1 MRRSGW
7 TRSVMITMLS
17 IALLFFVSG
26 CGSTETQVWESGS
39 TSEQTE
45 TSSAASSSMVEESD
59 NTEANMKNSKINI
72 TVNGH
77 TLTASLS
84 DNSSADA
91 LRTMLANG
99 PVTISMHD
107 YESMEKVGNLGQSLP
122 RNDENITT
130 KAGDLILY
138 LGNQFVIYYA
148 PNSWNFTRL
157 GKIDDISADELKSIL
172 GDGDVKAELSID
184 ED

>member
-1 MRRSGW
+1 MRQRGKMRVAMMAVFATVLLVPVSSRGSN
-7 TRSVMITMLS
+7 THERTTMRKN
-17 IALLFFVSG
+17 G
-26 CGSTETQVWESGS
+26 TEKD
-39 TSEQTE
+39 
-45 TSSAASSSMVEESD
+45 M
-59 NTEANMKNSKINI
+59 NSHKMTI

-91 LRTMLANG
+91 LRNMLSDG
-99 PVTISMHD
+99 PATVSMHD
-107 YESMEKVGNLGQSLP
+107 YAGMEKVGSIGRSLP

-138 LGNQFVIYYA
+138 QGNQFVIYYA
-148 PNSWNFTRL
+148 PNTWNFTRL
-157 GKIDDISADELKSIL
+157 GRIDHVSAAELEEIL
-172 GDGDVKAELSID
+172 GRGDVVVELSLA